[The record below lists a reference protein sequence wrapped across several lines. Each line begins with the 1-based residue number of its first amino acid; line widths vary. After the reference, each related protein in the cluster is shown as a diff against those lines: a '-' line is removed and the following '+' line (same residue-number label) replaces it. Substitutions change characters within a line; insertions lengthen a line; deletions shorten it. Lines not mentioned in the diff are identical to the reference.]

1 MARDGGRVIAMWAET
16 MRPAVEHLPPST
28 VTSRAA
34 AGGAGAGGEE
44 VTAAVMVVVDGEGVL
59 TALCAP

>member
-1 MARDGGRVIAMWAET
+1 MIAMWAET